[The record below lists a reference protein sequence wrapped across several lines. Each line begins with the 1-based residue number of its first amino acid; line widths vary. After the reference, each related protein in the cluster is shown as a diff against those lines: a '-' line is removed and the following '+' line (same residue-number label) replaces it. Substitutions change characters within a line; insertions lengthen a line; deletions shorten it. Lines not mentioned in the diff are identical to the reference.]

1 MAKITRILALLA
13 VMTLVAALP
22 TSVLAQ
28 NDAPHL
34 FIDTAVVNGLTAATD
49 TPITAWDGDTQI
61 GSTKVTAGGK
71 FKIFV
76 SRSPGR
82 ITFKIDNLDAN
93 ESHHAW
99 EFGGLET
106 WFTLTADGQRF
117 QGLAAQAMA
126 PLGSNFVRAFAYDN
140 DTKNWFFY
148 DPRAGES
155 NTLNSF
161 VTRQPYFI
169 LVTESIGV
177 TLNGR
182 YWNLTCSGGNC
193 WNLIVW

>member
-1 MAKITRILALLA
+1 MAKVTRVLVLLA

-22 TSVLAQ
+22 MSVLAQ
-28 NDAPHL
+28 NEAPHL
-34 FIDTAVVNGLTAATD
+34 FIGTAVINGLTAATG
-49 TPITAWDGDTQI
+49 TPITAWDSDSQI
-61 GSTKVTAGGK
+61 GSTTVTAGGK
-71 FKIFV
+71 YIINV
-76 SRSPGR
+76 SRSSGR
-82 ITFKIDNLDAN
+82 ITFKIDNVDAAQ
-93 ESHHAW
+93 SHPAW

-106 WFTLTADGQRF
+106 EFTLTADGQGF

-148 DPRAGES
+148 DPRAGEA
-155 NTLNSF
+155 NMLNSF

>member
-1 MAKITRILALLA
+1 MAKVTRILALLTIVA
-13 VMTLVAALP
+13 LVAALP
-22 TSVLAQ
+22 MSVLAQ
-28 NDAPHL
+28 NDAPHV
-34 FIDTAVVNGLTAATD
+34 FIGTAIVNGLTAT
-49 TPITAWDGDTQI
+49 TGVPITAWDGDTPI
-61 GSTKVTAGGK
+61 GTTTVTAGGK
-71 FKIFV
+71 FKIDV
-76 SRSPGR
+76 NRSSGR
-82 ITFKIDNLDAN
+82 ITFKIDNVNAA
-93 ESHHAW
+93 ESHPAW

-106 WFTLTADGQRF
+106 GFTLTADGQGF

-155 NTLNSF
+155 NTLTSF

-182 YWNLTCSGGNC
+182 S

>member
-1 MAKITRILALLA
+1 MAKVARVLALLA

-22 TSVLAQ
+22 MSVLAQ

-34 FIDTAVVNGLTAATD
+34 FIGTAVVNGLTAATD

-71 FKIFV
+71 FTIYA
-76 SRSPGR
+76 SRTPGR
-82 ITFKIDNLDAN
+82 ITFKIDNVDAA
-93 ESHHAW
+93 ESHPAW

-106 WFTLTADGQRF
+106 GFTLTADGQRF

-140 DTKNWFFY
+140 DTKSWFFY

-155 NTLNSF
+155 NTLTSF